1 MKTKNL
7 TILILVLLVPL
18 VFSQRG
24 GGGGG
29 RSGGGGGSRGGS
41 SGSYARRSASCQDK
55 CLANPDP
62 MCIQNCM
69 NSSLSLGATLAI
81 IFGSIGCGF
90 GIGALRSCGC
100 NCSCCKYLPCHKYQK
115 LKK

>member
-1 MKTKNL
+1 
-7 TILILVLLVPL
+7 
-18 VFSQRG
+18 
-24 GGGGG
+24 
-29 RSGGGGGSRGGS
+29 
-41 SGSYARRSASCQDK
+41 
-55 CLANPDP
+55 